1 MTDDRAMMRRALEL
15 ARGGWGHTAPN
26 PLVGAV
32 LVRDGEVVG
41 EGFHARY
48 GAEHA
53 EVAALRAAGARAVGA
68 TAYVTLEPCAHHGQT
83 PPCADA
89 LIAAGVKRVV
99 VATRDP
105 NPVAHGGLDR
115 LQAAGIETTVGVEEQ
130 AARELNAPFLHW
142 FASDRPWVTLKLAV
156 SLDGA
161 LAGEGG
167 SAQWI
172 TGPKSRQEVHRL
184 RAGSDGV
191 AVGVGTVIAD
201 DPLLTVRDWAAPRV
215 APARIVFDR
224 HLRIPLA
231 SRLIQTARDVPVIVV
246 ADAPFP
252 GRARP
257 LIEAGA
263 DVVTAGSTGDALRI
277 LRQRGIRSLLV
288 EGGARLA
295 AAMLA
300 GSMVDRLI
308 IFQAPCILGAGAI
321 GAFSY
326 VPPKTPADAPRLP
339 IVERRAFDDDLMT
352 VYSCSPA

>member
-1 MTDDRAMMRRALEL
+1 MTDDAAQMRRALDVAL
-15 ARGGWGHTAPN
+15 GGWGHTAPN

-32 LVRDGEVVG
+32 LVRDGVVVG
-41 EGFHARY
+41 EGFHARF

-53 EVAALRAAGARAVGA
+53 EVAALRVAGERARGA

-89 LIAAGVKRVV
+89 LIAAGVRRVV
-99 VATRDP
+99 VATADP
-105 NPVAHGGLDR
+105 NPVAHGGLAR
-115 LQAAGIETTVGVEEQ
+115 LQAAGIETMVGVEEQ
-130 AARELNAPFLHW
+130 AARELNAAFVHS
-142 FASDRPWVTLKLAV
+142 FTSDRPWVTLKLAV

-161 LAGEGG
+161 LAGVGG
-167 SAQWI
+167 SALWI
-172 TGPKSRQEVHRL
+172 TGPAARREVHRL
-184 RAGSDGV
+184 RAGTDAV

-201 DPLLTVRDWAAPRV
+201 DPLLTVRDWPAPRV
-215 APARIVFDR
+215 PPVRVVFDR
-224 HLRIPLA
+224 HLRIPLTT
-231 SRLIQTARDVPVIVV
+231 RLIQTARDVPVIVV

-252 GRARP
+252 GRAKA
-257 LIEAGA
+257 LTDAGV
-263 DVVTAGSTGDALRI
+263 DVVTAASTGDALRT
-277 LRQRGIRSLLV
+277 LRDRGIRGLLV

-326 VPPKTPADAPRLP
+326 VPPRTPADAPRLP
-339 IVERRAFDDDLMT
+339 IVERRAFGDDLMT
-352 VYSCSPA
+352 IYSCSPV